1 MPFVITFL
9 TRLARQDD
17 VIVHHRST
25 SHPPHDHILFDQSPL
40 ARVIKRTPSNYLG
53 ICYSTILPSRR
64 TKLDVSSWKLVLLGL
79 LYRFS
84 LFSSPGELF
93 PTTCSSL
100 IHPSYTHSCH
110 GPFFSSSD
118 IRFGTNWRRRFL
130 VIYSYPDV
138 LEKKNVFCFLQKDGT
153 KASGDGIPGGKLAPP
168 IFEA

>member
-17 VIVHHRST
+17 VTVHHRST

-110 GPFFSSSD
+110 GPFF
-118 IRFGTNWRRRFL
+118 L
-130 VIYSYPDV
+130 LPIYV
-138 LEKKNVFCFLQKDGT
+138 LEPIGGDDSSLFTPTLMYWKRKMFFVFYKKMERRLPAMEFRGVN
-153 KASGDGIPGGKLAPP
+153 
-168 IFEA
+168 